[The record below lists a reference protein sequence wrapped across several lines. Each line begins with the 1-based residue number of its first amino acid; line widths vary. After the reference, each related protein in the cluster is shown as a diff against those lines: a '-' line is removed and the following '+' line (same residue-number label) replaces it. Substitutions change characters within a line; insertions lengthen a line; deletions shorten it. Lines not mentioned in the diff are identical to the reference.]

1 MAGVDD
7 EPLKLVSPA
16 YVAVSVRA
24 PAVVNVIEHVPVAT
38 VPTQLSPVLALTV
51 TLPVGFAA
59 LGITSPTV
67 KVIGTA

>member
-1 MAGVDD
+1 
-7 EPLKLVSPA
+7 
-16 YVAVSVRA
+16 
-24 PAVVNVIEHVPVAT
+24 VNVIEHVPVAT